1 MSKNYCPYCMTQVP
15 EGESCSVCGLTSGT
29 YIPSP
34 HHLPPGTVLM
44 NRYLVGRVLGEG
56 GFGITYIGCDLRL
69 ELKVA
74 IKEYYPVD
82 RATRNASAS
91 LEVTNFMGPSAKSY
105 ERGRQK
111 FLGEAQVMARMD
123 KQQVIVSVRDFFEI
137 NNTAYIVMEYI
148 EGITFREL
156 VEKKGGKIPAEEL
169 FPMIEPLFHALS
181 IMHENGLIH
190 RDISPDNLMLENGRI
205 RLLDFGCAR
214 EASRG
219 TETMTIALKHGYAPI
234 EQYQQK
240 GQGPWTDIYALS
252 ATIYYCLTGKIP
264 PQALDRITEDELLL
278 PSKLGIPLSAAREK
292 ALLKGMKLQ
301 PGRRFASAEEMW
313 RAIYAQT
320 DEEAGADDDSEER
333 EEAGEHKEHEIRGK
347 ADVPEESEERRK
359 SGVRDEKSE
368 EREAS
373 DARNEESEER
383 RGFDTQDKENE
394 ERKESGM
401 QDEKNKE
408 REASDEWDE
417 KSEEDSEAA
426 KKPAPDK
433 KVKFYVGAGIA
444 AACMIVA
451 LTVWSSHS
459 SKNDALKTSGSNE
472 KAETAERD
480 DPGTGTDTDVKS
492 ADTDLPALDSHTFD
506 QAVTFTGGVDEDFQK
521 LMEDDLVEAVI
532 VDCEYM
538 PVSRTTI
545 TKPVLLS
552 KNTFWPVDSLAIT
565 EEGFLQ
571 VEGNL
576 DMSSSGYLRLH
587 GNTLRLYVA
596 DGGMFQSNHAFV
608 WMDDE
613 ACLAIMGDNG
623 AVESPMEH
631 RLIFDED
638 VFATQ
643 EVCSVTDFASL
654 KRVMETG
661 APVSIDADITLED
674 EVHFSGPVRI
684 AQGVTVRTIQEK
696 GNCHNFVVETGA
708 ILVNEGT
715 LEGNLGVFD
724 GGTVINHNML
734 GMKVIEGEPCAS
746 LWVQD
751 KSTVVNFGTIG
762 ANNTSRFWE
771 NALFVNLGDL
781 HCYDFY
787 LSGGYMANLGKV
799 EVAGKE
805 SRFEIINGSR
815 LFNKAGG
822 AIDVKEEGFMWNDAW
837 ICNTGEIVVGNNGHF
852 ENALLENNGSF
863 RVMSGGGVDTDRPGI
878 YYGAGEY
885 DIGGADLKT
894 YHTTGYQLREIEG
907 LAEVAKEEELLTAL
921 NAADTKAV
929 LVREDITVHTD
940 LTIRKPLFIDQGCSL
955 TMTDGAAVLDYGN
968 VITLIEG
975 ASLCGKDITLQED
988 AQIYME
994 GNTHLVVE
1002 QGGSLTLDSSLLWGQ
1017 GAGVELKEASFLLE
1031 NEAGFAFQDMGY
1043 LRISDSEMTL
1053 QNKSVFVVPPDC
1065 REMDMER
1072 NSVTLSVTGA
1082 HSYLYTAGDT
1092 LLKDSSLRID
1102 AGGLRNRG
1110 KALSLQNC
1118 MISIGQEG
1126 ELNSDCSNLSLL
1138 SGTTLSNEGLISV
1151 FGWDEYQ
1158 LTVHGRM
1165 DNYGTMDLSITH
1177 MDLSEPINNQNKVY
1191 YHSNHYRQSDSG
1203 DWDDSYVSGN
1213 AAIDYDAQ

>member
-1 MSKNYCPYCMTQVP
+1 MSKNYCPYCMTPVP

-91 LEVTNFMGPSAKSY
+91 LEVTNFMGPSAKSF
-105 ERGRQK
+105 ERGKQK

-169 FPMIEPLFHALS
+169 FPMVEPLFHALS

-190 RDISPDNLMLENGRI
+190 RDISPDNLMLENGKI

-252 ATIYYCLTGKIP
+252 ATIYYCLTGKVP

-278 PSKLGIPLSAAREK
+278 PSKLGIPLSAEREK

-301 PGRRFASAEEMW
+301 PGRRFANAEEMW
-313 RAIYAQT
+313 RAIYT
-320 DEEAGADDDSEER
+320 RTNEETVADDDSEGKESAV
-333 EEAGEHKEHEIRGK
+333 EDEAGK
-347 ADVPEESEERRK
+347 ERRE
-359 SGVRDEKSE
+359 SAVRDEKSKEHRKSDTQDENGKEHRKSDTQDENGEEHRKSDTQDENGEEHEESNAQDKNSEIHEVTGTQE
-368 EREAS
+368 ERES
-373 DARNEESEER
+373 
-383 RGFDTQDKENE
+383 KE
-394 ERKESGM
+394 G
-401 QDEKNKE
+401 
-408 REASDEWDE
+408 
-417 KSEEDSEAA
+417 EAA
-426 KKPAPDK
+426 ETPAPDK
-433 KVKFYVGAGIA
+433 KVKIYIGAGIA
-444 AACMIVA
+444 AACMIIA

-459 SKNDALKTSGSNE
+459 AKDDALMTGGPNG
-472 KAETAERD
+472 KAETAENGQ
-480 DPGTGTDTDVKS
+480 PGPGTDVKP
-492 ADTDLPALDSHTFD
+492 ADTDLPAIDVHGFE
-506 QAVTFTGGVDEDFQK
+506 QIVTFTGGEDEDFQK
-521 LMEDDLVEAVI
+521 LMEDDLVEAI
-532 VDCEYM
+532 IIDCEYM

-552 KNTFWPVDSLAIT
+552 AGTFWPVDSLVIT

-576 DMSSSGYLRLH
+576 DMSSSGYLRLC
-587 GNTLRLYVA
+587 GNTQRFYVA
-596 DGGMFQSNHAFV
+596 DGGLFQPENAFV
-608 WMDDE
+608 WMDEE
-613 ACLAIMGDNG
+613 ACLAVMGDHG
-623 AVESPMEH
+623 TVEQPREH
-631 RLIFDED
+631 RLVFSED
-638 VFATQ
+638 VFAQ
-643 EVCSVTDFASL
+643 PDACSVTDFASL

-661 APVSIDADITLED
+661 KPISIDADIMLED
-674 EVHFSGPVRI
+674 EVFFSGPVRI
-684 AQGVTVRTIQEK
+684 SEGVTVGTMQNGET
-696 GNCHNFVVETGA
+696 GHNFVVDAGA
-708 ILVNEGT
+708 VLVNEGT
-715 LEGNLGVFD
+715 LEGSLGVFH
-724 GGTVINHNML
+724 GGTVINKNML
-734 GMKVIEGEPCAS
+734 GMKVIEGTPCAS

-751 KSTVVNFGTIG
+751 KSAVINFGTID
-762 ANNTSRFWE
+762 ADDTSRFWE

-799 EVAGKE
+799 EVAGEE

-822 AIDVKEEGFMWNDAW
+822 AIDVKEEGFMRNDAW
-837 ICNTGEIVVGNNGHF
+837 IRNIGEIVVGNNGHF
-852 ENALLENNGSF
+852 ENTLLENNGSF
-863 RVMSGGGVDTDRPGI
+863 RVMSSAGVNTERTGI
-878 YYGAGEY
+878 YYGSGEY
-885 DIGGADLKT
+885 DIGGADIRT
-894 YHTTGYQLREIEG
+894 YHTTGYQLQEIEG
-907 LAEVAKEEELLTAL
+907 LAEVTKEEELLDAL
-921 NAADTKAV
+921 NASDTKAV

-940 LTIRKPLFIDQGCSL
+940 LTVRKPVFIDGDGSL
-955 TMTDGAAVLDYGN
+955 TMADGAAILNYGN

-975 ASLCGKDITLQED
+975 SSLQGKNITLQED

-1002 QGGSLTLDSSLLWGQ
+1002 QGGSLTLDSSLLWGW

-1031 NEAGFAFQDMGY
+1031 NEAGFALQDMGY

-1065 REMDMER
+1065 GEMDMEG
-1072 NSVTLSVTGA
+1072 NSITLSATGA

-1092 LLKDSSLRID
+1092 LLKDSSLHID
-1102 AGGLRNRG
+1102 AGDLRNRG
-1110 KALSLQNC
+1110 KELLLQNC
-1118 MISIGQEG
+1118 TVTIGQEG

-1138 SGTTLSNEGLISV
+1138 SGTTLSNEGFLSV

-1158 LTVHGRM
+1158 FTVHGRM
-1165 DNYGTMDLSITH
+1165 DNYGTMDLSITR
-1177 MDLSEPINNQNKVY
+1177 MDLSEPVNNQNKVY
-1191 YHSNHYRQSDSG
+1191 YHSNHYRYSDSG

-1213 AAIDYDAQ
+1213 MAIDYDANT

>member
-1 MSKNYCPYCMTQVP
+1 MSKNYCPYCMTPVP

-181 IMHENGLIH
+181 IMHKNGLIH

-320 DEEAGADDDSEER
+320 DEEAGTDDDSEER
-333 EEAGEHKEHEIRGK
+333 EESGERKEREIRGK
-347 ADVPEESEERRK
+347 ADVPEKREERRE
-359 SGVRDEKSE
+359 SDTQGEKSE

-373 DARNEESEER
+373 DVRDEESEEHR
-383 RGFDTQDKENE
+383 ASDAQAENSNIGGTAAASE
-394 ERKESGM
+394 ENTESNGGES
-401 QDEKNKE
+401 QKE
-408 REASDEWDE
+408 RERKDNEALE
-417 KSEEDSEAA
+417 KS
-426 KKPAPDK
+426 APDK

-444 AACMIVA
+444 AVCMLVA
-451 LTVWSSHS
+451 LTAWSSHS
-459 SKNDALKTSGSNE
+459 AKDDALKTSGSNAKTE
-472 KAETAERD
+472 RSERD
-480 DPGTGTDTDVKS
+480 EPGTGTDTDVKS
-492 ADTDLPALDSHTFD
+492 ADTDLPAVDSHTFD
-506 QAVTFTGGVDEDFQK
+506 RAVTFTGGGDEDFQK

-532 VDCEYM
+532 IDCEYM

-552 KNTFWPVDSLAIT
+552 KDTFWPVDSLGIT

-587 GNTLRLYVA
+587 GTALRLYVA
-596 DGGMFQSNHAFV
+596 DGGMLQSNHAFV

-638 VFATQ
+638 VFAAQ
-643 EVCSVTDFASL
+643 DVCSVTDYASL

-661 APVSIDADITLED
+661 QPVSIDADITLED
-674 EVHFSGPVRI
+674 EVYFSGPVRI
-684 AQGVTVRTIQEK
+684 APGVTVRTIQEEE
-696 GNCHNFVVETGA
+696 NCHNFVVQAGA
-708 ILVNEGT
+708 VLVNEGT

-724 GGTVINHNML
+724 GGTVINHHELN
-734 GMKVIEGEPCAS
+734 MKVTEGEPCAS

-762 ANNTSRFWE
+762 ADNTSRFWE

-799 EVAGKE
+799 EVAGEE

-837 ICNTGEIVVGNNGHF
+837 TCNTGEIVVGNNGHF
-852 ENALLENNGSF
+852 ENTLLENNGSF
-863 RVMSGGGVDTDRPGI
+863 RVMSGARVDTDRPGI

-894 YHTTGYQLREIEG
+894 YHTTGYQLQEIEG
-907 LAEVAKEEELLTAL
+907 LVEVTKEEELLTAL

-940 LTIRKPLFIDQGCSL
+940 LTVRKPVFIDGDGSL
-955 TMTDGAAVLDYGN
+955 TMADEAAILNYGN

-975 ASLCGKDITLQED
+975 SSLRGKNITLQED

-1002 QGGSLTLDSSLLWGQ
+1002 QGGSLTLDSSLLWGW

-1065 REMDMER
+1065 GEMDMER
-1072 NSVTLSVTGA
+1072 NSITLSATGA

-1110 KALSLQNC
+1110 KALSMQNC

-1138 SGTTLSNEGLISV
+1138 SGTTLSNEGLLTV

-1165 DNYGTMDLSITH
+1165 DNYGTMDLAITH